1 MKLLKQKRGMEL
13 TTSTIIVIALALIV
27 LVIILLFAT
36 GAFGSLGNQIMGKIK
51 WAFGIWP
58 KNMTG

>member
-1 MKLLKQKRGMEL
+1 MKMLKQKRGMEL
-13 TTSTIIVIALALIV
+13 TTSTIIIIVLALFV
-27 LVIILLFAT
+27 LVIIILFAT
-36 GAFGSLGNQIMGKIK
+36 GAFGNIGSQIIGKIK